1 MNVFVTG
8 ATGVL
13 GGDIYRALVAAGINA
28 KAASRSGKSVDDMET
43 VFFDY
48 EKPETYKNATENID
62 TVVLIAP
69 SLDPTADKKM
79 IPFID
84 AVDKSDVKNII
95 LISALGID
103 GNKEAPLFKMEEY
116 IKTTGLNHTYLR
128 PNFFMENFTR
138 GFLKASIEGQKAMC
152 LAAADG
158 KTSFI
163 STLDIAEAAVTIIK
177 DFDKYQGNIYNLTG
191 SEALDHAQVAE
202 LLTKSRNEEIKYIP
216 ISAADMKK
224 GALDMGMP
232 EGMADMML
240 GLYHVTSA
248 GYMEPIHDDF
258 YKLTGKQPR
267 KLEEVL

>member
-13 GGDIYRALVAAGINA
+13 GSDIYRALTAANINA
-28 KAASRSGKSVDDMET
+28 KAASRSSKSVDGMET
-43 VFFDY
+43 VLFDY
-48 EKPETYKNATENID
+48 EKPETYQNAIANID

-69 SLDPTADKKM
+69 SLDPVSDKKM
-79 IPFID
+79 MPFID
-84 AVDKSDVKNII
+84 VLDKSEVKYVI

-103 GNKEAPLFKMEEY
+103 ANKEAPLYKMEEY
-116 IKTTGLNHTYLR
+116 IKTKDLNYVFLR

-138 GFLKASIEGQKAMC
+138 GFLKVSIESQKAMY

-163 STLDIAEAAVTIIK
+163 STLDISEAAATVIR
-177 DFDKYQGNIYNLTG
+177 DFEKYKGKIFNLTG
-191 SEALDHAQVAE
+191 NQAFDHAEVAQ
-202 LLTKSRNEEIKYIP
+202 LLTKAKNEEIKYIP
-216 ISAADMKK
+216 ISAAEMKQ

-232 EGMADMML
+232 ESMADMML
-240 GLYHVTSA
+240 GLYSATSA

-258 YKLTGKQPR
+258 TKLTGKQPR